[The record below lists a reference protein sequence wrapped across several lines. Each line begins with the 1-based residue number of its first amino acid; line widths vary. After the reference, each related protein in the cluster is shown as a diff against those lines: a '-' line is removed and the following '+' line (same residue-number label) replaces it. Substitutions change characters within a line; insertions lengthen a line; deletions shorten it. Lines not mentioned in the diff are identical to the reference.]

1 MSRSLKAHLLL
12 LAATFVWG
20 STFIVI
26 KSALANASPLVFN
39 AVRMVI
45 AALVLCAIFFRQL
58 RHLPTGALR
67 AGVEL
72 GTLMWL
78 GYEFQTAGLLYTT
91 ASKSAFLTG
100 ISVVLVPVLLRI
112 FWHRHVN
119 RFTQA
124 GVAFAFIGL
133 YFLCVPAAQGVS
145 LVSLDSLVAL
155 LHAPLSLATLHR
167 AALGL
172 LALNRGDMLTLG
184 CALAFAF
191 QIIVLGRSAQ
201 RYGFAHLVPIEISSC
216 ALWML
221 ISIPIADRRGFIHFT
236 PAVIAALAVT
246 ALLGTVACFIVQAWA
261 QRFTPP
267 THTALIFS
275 LEPVFAGL
283 TSYFVIGERLGFRAL
298 LGAALILAGVLA
310 SELLGH
316 VQQPEE
322 ELAAEAG

>member
-20 STFIVI
+20 ATFIVI
-26 KSALANASPLVFN
+26 KSALADATPLVFN

-45 AALVLCAIFFRQL
+45 AAVILCAIFFRQL
-58 RHLPTGALR
+58 RFLPVGALR
-67 AGVEL
+67 AGFEI

-78 GYEFQTAGLLYTT
+78 GYELQTAGLFYTS

-100 ISVVLVPVLLRI
+100 VSVVLVPLLLALIWR
-112 FWHRHVN
+112 RHIN
-119 RFTQA
+119 RYTLA
-124 GVAFAFIGL
+124 GVAAAFVGL
-133 YFLCVPAAQGVS
+133 YLLCVPPAQG
-145 LVSLDSLVAL
+145 
-155 LHAPLSLATLHR
+155 LSLAS
-167 AALGL
+167 
-172 LALNRGDMLTLG
+172 LNRGDLLTLG
-184 CALAFAF
+184 CAVAFAF
-191 QIIVLGRSAQ
+191 QIIILGRNAQ
-201 RYGFAHLVPIEISSC
+201 HFGFAHLVPVEISVC

-221 ISIPIADRRGFIHFT
+221 ISIPIAEPHGHIHFT
-236 PAVIAALAVT
+236 PEMLWALAVT

-283 TSYFVIGERLGFRAL
+283 TSYALIGERLGSRAL
-298 LGAALILAGVLA
+298 IGAALILIGVLA

-316 VQQPEE
+316 VQKPEE
-322 ELAAEAG
+322 ELAEEAS

>member
-45 AALVLCAIFFRQL
+45 AALILCIIFFRQL
-58 RHLPTGALR
+58 RQLPSGALR

-145 LVSLDSLVAL
+145 LATLS
-155 LHAPLSLATLHR
+155 HAPLSLATLNH

-172 LALNRGDMLTLG
+172 FSLNRGDLLTLG

-201 RYGFAHLVPIEISSC
+201 RYGFAQLVPIEISSC

-221 ISIPIADRRGFIHFT
+221 ISIPIADRHGFIRFT
-236 PAVIAALAVT
+236 PTVMAALAVT

-283 TSYFVIGERLGFRAL
+283 TSYVVIGERLGFRAL